1 MKDKATFQNKVKVL
15 NKLFDSG
22 CDTEKKLQQLDMEAI
37 LKIPNITIPDMGV
50 IMELQKNTKSGKLFS
65 YLGGGSDEATK
76 MRGKAVSYTHLDVY
90 KRQILRFFS
99 GSATPASLSRNRST
113 AST

>member
-37 LKIPNITIPDMGV
+37 LKIPNITSFRRIQSPVNSFRIWAAVLMKQ
-50 IMELQKNTKSGKLFS
+50 QK
-65 YLGGGSDEATK
+65 
-76 MRGKAVSYTHLDVY
+76 
-90 KRQILRFFS
+90 
-99 GSATPASLSRNRST
+99 
-113 AST
+113 

>member
-37 LKIPNITIPDMGV
+37 LKIPNRSEERRVNSFRIWAAVLMKQ
-50 IMELQKNTKSGKLFS
+50 QK
-65 YLGGGSDEATK
+65 
-76 MRGKAVSYTHLDVY
+76 
-90 KRQILRFFS
+90 
-99 GSATPASLSRNRST
+99 
-113 AST
+113 